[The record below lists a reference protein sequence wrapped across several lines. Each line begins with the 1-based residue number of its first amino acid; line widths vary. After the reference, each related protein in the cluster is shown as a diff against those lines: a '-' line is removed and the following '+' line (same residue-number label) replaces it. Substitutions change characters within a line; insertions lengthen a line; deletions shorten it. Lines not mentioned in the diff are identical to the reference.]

1 MSKDKGVDSN
11 RRAVII
17 GGAAAIAGI
26 AAGIVIGGNA
36 FPRTTV
42 EEKPITSSIVK
53 EEIGTSTTTVTQ
65 TVTSTTSTTAPPV
78 SVPVAY
84 VRQKVANYSQLQ
96 VGTPITTNYMGY
108 TVYIVRTGV
117 PSVGGVGPNGDVVGY
132 SAYCAHMGYILEYDP
147 NTRCMLC
154 PQHFSQYDATAGG
167 MQVVGHP
174 NQFLPQLIL
183 EYDESTGDIY
193 AVGFNRLV
201 YGTYNTA
208 AQASSS
214 PMGES

>member
-11 RRAVII
+11 RRAIII
-17 GGAAAIAGI
+17 GGAAAVAGI

-36 FPRTTV
+36 FPKTITQVQPEVTTV
-42 EEKPITSSIVK
+42 KQVE
-53 EEIGTSTTTVTQ
+53 TVTQ
-65 TVTSTTSTTAPPV
+65 TATVTTTSPPTTSQV
-78 SVPVAY
+78 SVGF

-96 VGTPITTNYMGY
+96 VGTPVTANYMGY

-132 SAYCAHMGYILEYDP
+132 SAYCAHLGYILEYDP
-147 NTRCMLC
+147 NTRCLLC
-154 PQHFSQYDATAGG
+154 PQHYSQYDTTAGG

-174 NQFLPQLIL
+174 NQYLPQLIL

-208 AQASSS
+208 AQAPS
-214 PMGES
+214 PSTGES

>member
-1 MSKDKGVDSN
+1 MSKDKGVDSD
-11 RRAVII
+11 RRAIII
-17 GGAAAIAGI
+17 GGAAAVAGI

-36 FPRTTV
+36 FPRTITQVQPEVTTV
-42 EEKPITSSIVK
+42 KQVE
-53 EEIGTSTTTVTQ
+53 TVTQ
-65 TVTSTTSTTAPPV
+65 TAPPTTSQV
-78 SVPVAY
+78 SVAFVK
-84 VRQKVANYSQLQ
+84 QKVANYSQLQ
-96 VGTPITTNYMGY
+96 VGTPVTANYMGY

-117 PSVGGVGPNGDVVGY
+117 PSVGGVGPNGDVVGF

-147 NTRCMLC
+147 NTNCLLC

-208 AQASSS
+208 AQASSPS
-214 PMGES
+214 TGES

>member
-11 RRAVII
+11 RRAIII
-17 GGAAAIAGI
+17 GGAAAVAGI

-36 FPRTTV
+36 FPRTITQVQPEVTTV
-42 EEKPITSSIVK
+42 KQVE
-53 EEIGTSTTTVTQ
+53 TVTQ
-65 TVTSTTSTTAPPV
+65 TAPPTTSQV
-78 SVPVAY
+78 SVGF

-96 VGTPITTNYMGY
+96 VGTPVTANYMGY

-117 PSVGGVGPNGDVVGY
+117 PSVGGVGPNGDVVGF

-147 NTRCMLC
+147 NTRCLLC

-201 YGTYNTA
+201 YGTYDTA
-208 AQASSS
+208 AQAQSSS
-214 PMGES
+214 TGES

>member
-11 RRAVII
+11 RRAIII
-17 GGAAAIAGI
+17 GGAAAVAGI

-36 FPRTTV
+36 FPRTITQVQPEVTTV
-42 EEKPITSSIVK
+42 KQEE
-53 EEIGTSTTTVTQ
+53 TVTQ
-65 TVTSTTSTTAPPV
+65 TATATTTATSTQTSPPTTSQV
-78 SVPVAY
+78 SVGF

-96 VGTPITTNYMGY
+96 VGTPVTANYMGY

-147 NTRCMLC
+147 NTRCLLC

-174 NQFLPQLIL
+174 NQYLPQLIL

-208 AQASSS
+208 AQAPS
-214 PMGES
+214 PSTGES

>member
-11 RRAVII
+11 RRAII
-17 GGAAAIAGI
+17 LGGAAAVAGI

-36 FPRTTV
+36 FPRTITQVQPEVTTV
-42 EEKPITSSIVK
+42 KQEE
-53 EEIGTSTTTVTQ
+53 TVTQ
-65 TVTSTTSTTAPPV
+65 TATATTTSPPTTSQV
-78 SVPVAY
+78 SVGF

-96 VGTPITTNYMGY
+96 VGTPVTANYMGY

-132 SAYCAHMGYILEYDP
+132 SAYCAHLGYILEYDP
-147 NTRCMLC
+147 NTRCLLC

-174 NQFLPQLIL
+174 NQYLPQLIL

-208 AQASSS
+208 AQAPS
-214 PMGES
+214 PSMGES

>member
-1 MSKDKGVDSN
+1 MGMSKDKGVDSN
-11 RRAVII
+11 RRAIII
-17 GGAAAIAGI
+17 GGAAAVAGI

-36 FPRTTV
+36 FPRTITQVQPEVTTV
-42 EEKPITSSIVK
+42 KQVE
-53 EEIGTSTTTVTQ
+53 TVTQ
-65 TVTSTTSTTAPPV
+65 TATATTSTQTSPPTTSPV
-78 SVPVAY
+78 SVGF

-96 VGTPITTNYMGY
+96 VGTPVTANYMGY

-117 PSVGGVGPNGDVVGY
+117 PSVGGVGPNGDVVGF

-147 NTRCMLC
+147 NTRCLLC

-174 NQFLPQLIL
+174 NQYLPQLIL

-208 AQASSS
+208 AQAPS
-214 PMGES
+214 PSTGES

>member
-11 RRAVII
+11 RRAIII
-17 GGAAAIAGI
+17 GGAAAVAGI

-36 FPRTTV
+36 FPRSITKVQPEVTTV
-42 EEKPITSSIVK
+42 QQVE
-53 EEIGTSTTTVTQ
+53 TVTQ
-65 TVTSTTSTTAPPV
+65 TVSPTTSPV
-78 SVPVAY
+78 SVAF
-84 VRQKVANYSQLQ
+84 VRQKVANYSQLK
-96 VGTPITTNYMGY
+96 VGTPVTVNYMGY
-108 TVYIVRTGV
+108 LVYIVRTGV
-117 PSVGGVGPNGDVVGY
+117 PSVGGVGPNGDVVGF
-132 SAYCAHMGYILEYDP
+132 SAYCAHMGYILEYDS
-147 NTRCMLC
+147 NTGCLLC

-193 AVGFNRLV
+193 ALGFNRLV

-208 AQASSS
+208 AQAPSLST
-214 PMGES
+214 GES

>member
-17 GGAAAIAGI
+17 GGAAAVAGI

-36 FPRTTV
+36 FPRTVTQVQPEVTTV
-42 EEKPITSSIVK
+42 KQVE
-53 EEIGTSTTTVTQ
+53 TVTQ
-65 TVTSTTSTTAPPV
+65 TAPPTTSQVSPPTTSQV
-78 SVPVAY
+78 SVAFVK
-84 VRQKVANYSQLQ
+84 QKVANYSQLQ
-96 VGTPITTNYMGY
+96 VGTPVTANYMGY

-117 PSVGGVGPNGDVVGY
+117 PSVGGVGPNGDVVGF

-147 NTRCMLC
+147 DTRCLLC

-208 AQASSS
+208 AQAPS
-214 PMGES
+214 PSTGES

>member
-11 RRAVII
+11 RRAIII
-17 GGAAAIAGI
+17 GGAAAVAGI

-36 FPRTTV
+36 FPRTITQVQPEVTTLKQV
-42 EEKPITSSIVK
+42 E
-53 EEIGTSTTTVTQ
+53 TVTQ
-65 TVTSTTSTTAPPV
+65 TAPPTNSQV
-78 SVPVAY
+78 SVAFVK
-84 VRQKVANYSQLQ
+84 QKVANYSQLQ
-96 VGTPITTNYMGY
+96 VGTPVTANYMGY
-108 TVYIVRTGV
+108 TVYIIRTGV
-117 PSVGGVGPNGDVVGY
+117 PSVGGVGPNGDVVGF

-147 NTRCMLC
+147 NTRCLLC
-154 PQHFSQYDATAGG
+154 PQHFSQYDATVGG

-208 AQASSS
+208 AQAPS
-214 PMGES
+214 PSTGES